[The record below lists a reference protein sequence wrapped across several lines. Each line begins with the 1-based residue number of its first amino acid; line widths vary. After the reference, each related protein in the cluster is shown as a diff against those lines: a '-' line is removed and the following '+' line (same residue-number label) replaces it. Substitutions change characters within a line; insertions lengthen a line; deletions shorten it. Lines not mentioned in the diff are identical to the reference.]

1 MKTSICRLLST
12 PLQSSKAFNQ
22 AFSVLLIKVFKVM
35 MSSCSP
41 FSWTEGTGPSMFHH
55 VFSQLKP
62 QLSLVHPSN
71 LRKPTLDTHGLS
83 FKNNIKR
90 KFPVFL
96 KVYLSV
102 ASLQGCNKGV
112 QHLPMIGPLVL
123 SYMSWEDQQKP
134 EKLGG
139 LLDNSIGGRTI
150 SHFVIN
156 YPI

>member
-41 FSWTEGTGPSMFHH
+41 FSWTGGTRPSMFHH

-71 LRKPTLDTHGLS
+71 LRKPTLDTHSLS
-83 FKNNIKR
+83 FKNNIIR
-90 KFPVFL
+90 KLPVFPESL
-96 KVYLSV
+96 PVCCFTSGLQQGGP
-102 ASLQGCNKGV
+102 ASS
-112 QHLPMIGPLVL
+112 HDWTSSLVIH
-123 SYMSWEDQQKP
+123 E
-134 EKLGG
+134 LGG
-139 LLDNSIGGRTI
+139 PTKTREAGRLAGQF
-150 SHFVIN
+150 HRRAH
-156 YPI
+156 YLPLCH